1 MTDLQDDPR
10 MDALEAEMRRL
21 DDDRTEGLMDKLE
34 GKTSFRVPE
43 VAELLDYSEETIR
56 RKLRSGDLPGVKL
69 GKSWRVSRE
78 ALEEWWREEGGGEL
92 FAEDG
97 H

>member
-34 GKTSFRVPE
+34 GKTSFRVSE

-92 FAEDG
+92 FAEEEA
-97 H
+97 